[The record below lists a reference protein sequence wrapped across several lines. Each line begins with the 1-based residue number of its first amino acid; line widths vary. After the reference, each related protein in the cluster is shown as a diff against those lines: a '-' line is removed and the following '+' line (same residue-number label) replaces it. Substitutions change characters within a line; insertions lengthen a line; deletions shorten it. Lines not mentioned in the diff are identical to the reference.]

1 MKARAMTPKQR
12 AKSIMDRV
20 SDKESAMVVCN
31 DVMSFWL
38 YLGIDDRIKY
48 WEDVKREIDKL

>member
-1 MKARAMTPKQR
+1 MTPKQR